1 MKKSNFIALILGTI
15 GGIFFALG
23 MCTALL
29 PEWGMSGQGIAAGIA
44 GLLLLLLDLII
55 WRRMEGKAPVK
66 LSKKI
71 VAAVAVSIFG
81 ALLLGTGMCLT
92 MLLGKMVLGIVI
104 GLTGIILLLM
114 LIPLVKGIHG

>member
-1 MKKSNFIALILGTI
+1 M
-15 GGIFFALG
+15 
-23 MCTALL
+23 
-29 PEWGMSGQGIAAGIA
+29 
-44 GLLLLLLDLII
+44 
-55 WRRMEGKAPVK
+55 K
-66 LSKKI
+66 LSKKT

-104 GLTGIILLLM
+104 GLAGIILLLM

>member
-1 MKKSNFIALILGTI
+1 MILGTI

-66 LSKKI
+66 LSKKT

-104 GLTGIILLLM
+104 GLAGIILLLM

>member
-66 LSKKI
+66 LSKKT

-81 ALLLGTGMCLT
+81 ALLLGTGMCL
-92 MLLGKMVLGIVI
+92 IVI

>member
-66 LSKKI
+66 LSKKT
-71 VAAVAVSIFG
+71 VAAVSIFG

-104 GLTGIILLLM
+104 GLAGIILLLM

>member
-1 MKKSNFIALILGTI
+1 
-15 GGIFFALG
+15 

-66 LSKKI
+66 LSKKT